1 MDWIWT
7 KSEFAAQT
15 ALTDKKI
22 PYIICILCACLSMSI
37 TKSEHAIKI
46 ENLTKRFEE
55 VTAVDGLN
63 LEIGWGELFGLL
75 GPNGAGKTTVI
86 NVLCTILE
94 PTEGVAA
101 VDGHDVVF
109 DANAVREIIGV
120 CPQEPAFY
128 EHLTGRENIELF
140 GDLHDVPR
148 EVLKDRVEDMLEKI
162 GMVGD
167 ADRRAGQY
175 SGGMIRRVSTVM
187 ALINDPRVALL
198 DEPTVAMDPVS
209 RRAVWDFI
217 RELKNNGKAIILT
230 THYMEEA
237 EELCDRVGIID
248 EGKLIAL
255 GTPNELMEQ
264 HNAEDLE
271 EVFIKLTGKQ
281 LKAVV

>member
-217 RELKNNGKAIILT
+217 RELQNNGKAIILT

-248 EGKLIAL
+248 QGKLIAL

-281 LKAVV
+281 LRAVV

>member
-1 MDWIWT
+1 
-7 KSEFAAQT
+7 
-15 ALTDKKI
+15 
-22 PYIICILCACLSMSI
+22 MSI

-217 RELKNNGKAIILT
+217 RELQNNGKAIILT

-248 EGKLIAL
+248 QGKLIAL

-281 LKAVV
+281 LRAVV

>member
-1 MDWIWT
+1 
-7 KSEFAAQT
+7 
-15 ALTDKKI
+15 
-22 PYIICILCACLSMSI
+22 MSI
-37 TKSEHAIKI
+37 TISEHAIRI
-46 ENLTKRFEE
+46 ENLTKKFEE
-55 VTAVDGLN
+55 VTAVDDLS
-63 LEIGWGELFGLL
+63 LKIGWGELFGLL

-86 NVLCTILE
+86 NVLSTLLE
-94 PTEGVAA
+94 PTNGVAA
-101 VDGHDVVF
+101 VADHDVVF
-109 DANAVREIIGV
+109 DADAVREIIGV

-148 EVLKDRVEDMLEKI
+148 DILKERVENMLEKI
-162 GMVGD
+162 GMGED

-187 ALINDPRVALL
+187 ALISDPQVALL

-209 RRAVWDFI
+209 RRAVWEFI
-217 RELKNNGKAIILT
+217 RELKSNGKAIILT

-248 EGKLIAL
+248 QGKLIAL
-255 GTPNELMEQ
+255 GSPTELMEK
-264 HNAEDLE
+264 HNAENLE

-281 LKAVV
+281 LREEV

>member
-1 MDWIWT
+1 
-7 KSEFAAQT
+7 
-15 ALTDKKI
+15 
-22 PYIICILCACLSMSI
+22 MSSTI
-37 TKSEHAIKI
+37 TEHAIKI
-46 ENLTKRFEE
+46 EDLTKRFEE
-55 VTAVDGLN
+55 VTAVDKLS

-86 NVLCTILE
+86 NILSTLLE

-101 VDGHDVVF
+101 VADHDVVF
-109 DANAVREIIGV
+109 DADAVREIIGV

-148 EVLKDRVEDMLEKI
+148 DVLKERVEYMLEKI
-162 GMVGD
+162 GMIED

-187 ALINDPRVALL
+187 ALINDPSVALL

-217 RELKNNGKAIILT
+217 RELKSNGKAIILT

-248 EGKLIAL
+248 QGKLIAL
-255 GTPNELMEQ
+255 GTPTELMQQ
-264 HNAEDLE
+264 HNAENLE
-271 EVFIKLTGKQ
+271 EVFIKITGKQ
-281 LKAVV
+281 LREVV

>member
-1 MDWIWT
+1 
-7 KSEFAAQT
+7 
-15 ALTDKKI
+15 
-22 PYIICILCACLSMSI
+22 MSI
-37 TKSEHAIKI
+37 TISEHAIRI
-46 ENLTKRFEE
+46 ENLTKKFEE
-55 VTAVDGLN
+55 VTAVDN
-63 LEIGWGELFGLL
+63 LSLKIGWGELFGLL

-86 NVLCTILE
+86 NVLSTLLE
-94 PTEGVAA
+94 PTDGVAA
-101 VDGHDVVF
+101 VADHDVVF
-109 DANAVREIIGV
+109 DADAVREIIGV

-148 EVLKDRVEDMLEKI
+148 DILKERVENMLEKI
-162 GMVGD
+162 GMGED

-187 ALINDPRVALL
+187 ALISDPRVALL

-209 RRAVWDFI
+209 RRAVWEFI
-217 RELKNNGKAIILT
+217 RELKSNGKAIILT

-248 EGKLIAL
+248 QGKLIAL
-255 GTPNELMEQ
+255 GSPTELMEK
-264 HNAEDLE
+264 HNAENLE

-281 LKAVV
+281 LREAV